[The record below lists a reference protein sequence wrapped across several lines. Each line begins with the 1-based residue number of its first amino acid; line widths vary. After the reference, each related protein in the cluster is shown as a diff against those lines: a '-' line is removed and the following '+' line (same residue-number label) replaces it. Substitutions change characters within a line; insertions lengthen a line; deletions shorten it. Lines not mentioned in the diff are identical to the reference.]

1 VISSSLDGTVR
12 AYDLVRYQNF
22 RTLTTPTPV
31 QLTSLAVDSSGEMV
45 CAGAMDPFQIY
56 VWSLQS
62 GKLLDVLS
70 GHEGPLACL
79 TFAHNNGRLASGSW
93 DGTLKIWDI
102 YKNECIETFEHGCDV
117 MAIAFRPDG
126 KEICTATTNGLI
138 TFWDVDSGSQLGTIE
153 GRKDISVGRKSTDF
167 ITSKSLLKTK
177 YFTCLAYTADGS
189 CILAGSQSKSVCI
202 YSVAS
207 GTLIKKFEL
216 SHNR

>member
-1 VISSSLDGTVR
+1 
-12 AYDLVRYQNF
+12 
-22 RTLTTPTPV
+22 
-31 QLTSLAVDSSGEMV
+31 M
-45 CAGAMDPFQIY
+45 
-56 VWSLQS
+56 
-62 GKLLDVLS
+62 LDVLS

-79 TFAHNNGRLASGSW
+79 TFAQTNGRLASGSW

-126 KEICTATTNGLI
+126 KEVCTATTNGLI

-167 ITSKSLLKTK
+167 ITSKTLSKTK

-207 GTLIKKFEL
+207 GTLVKKFEL